1 MLYAIEKY
9 RSLPFLLARCFHY
22 YLRATGVNIVLR
34 VSSHVLQINKETSLS
49 YSELNLRAIH
59 SLRVQIR
66 TFPILEALLYTKLDT
81 KVSFSLKR
89 FVFPALRKKKYLKT
103 QITHRASS
111 RRCVIC
117 GQYLTKYT

>member
-1 MLYAIEKY
+1 MTRSAFGWKRFVGGARFITCFCWCLICDWWAMLYAIEKY

-59 SLRVQIR
+59 S
-66 TFPILEALLYTKLDT
+66 
-81 KVSFSLKR
+81 
-89 FVFPALRKKKYLKT
+89 
-103 QITHRASS
+103 
-111 RRCVIC
+111 
-117 GQYLTKYT
+117 